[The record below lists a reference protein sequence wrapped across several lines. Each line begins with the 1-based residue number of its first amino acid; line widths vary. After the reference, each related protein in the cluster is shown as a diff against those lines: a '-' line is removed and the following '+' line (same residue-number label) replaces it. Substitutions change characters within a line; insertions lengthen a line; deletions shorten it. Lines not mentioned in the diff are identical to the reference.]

1 MSWECTVLLL
11 EVHSKT
17 LLDFLEHTLQQ
28 SLWMSNDTAQKNMF
42 SIKQMW
48 PNLQEPADLVT
59 FIEEILNG
67 KLHFFVQCDV
77 KLCDS
82 EVLSELC

>member
-1 MSWECTVLLL
+1 MGMHCAIAGSSQQNIIRFSGTYSSAKFVNEQWHCT
-11 EVHSKT
+11 
-17 LLDFLEHTLQQ
+17 
-28 SLWMSNDTAQKNMF
+28 KNMF

-48 PNLQEPADLVT
+48 PNLQETADLVT
-59 FIEEILNG
+59 FIGEILNG

>member
-17 LLDFLEHTLQQ
+17 LLDFLEHILQQ

-48 PNLQEPADLVT
+48 PNLQETADLVT
-59 FIEEILNG
+59 FIEEILN
-67 KLHFFVQCDV
+67 FFVQCDL

>member
-48 PNLQEPADLVT
+48 PNLQETADLVT
-59 FIEEILNG
+59 FIEEILN
-67 KLHFFVQCDV
+67 FFVQCDL